1 MIRSTTRF
9 ALPLLL
15 ALWMPLAAAA
25 QPVDAQPVDSL
36 LTQGISQLTDGAT
49 RGHAPTVQQAR
60 ALFERASASDV
71 RPALSHYYTA
81 LASYRL
87 IDLVDDEDRSDVYM
101 DDAQTHLEAA
111 LDHRS
116 GWAEANALLA
126 LVYGRKAAGGM
137 ISGMRY
143 GPKANGAMGRARE
156 AAPNNPRV
164 LLAQG
169 ISLYNT
175 PSMWGGDT
183 DEAIA
188 RLQEAINRFANTSP
202 TDPLQPN
209 WGHADAYA
217 WLGIAHANDNRPRE
231 ARTAFENALDIRPGY
246 GWVEH
251 VLMPKLATA
260 E

>member
-1 MIRSTTRF
+1 MIRLTTRF

-60 ALFERASASDV
+60 ALFERASASDA

-87 IDLVDDEDRSDVYM
+87 IDLVDDEDRSDDYM

-116 GWAEANALLA
+116 GWAEANALLS

-143 GPKANGAMGRARE
+143 GPKASNAIDRAQD

-183 DEAIA
+183 EEAIT
-188 RLQEAINRFANTSP
+188 RLQEATTRFANTSP

-217 WLGIAHANDNRPRE
+217 WLGIAHANEDRPRE
-231 ARTAFENALDIRPGY
+231 ARTAFENALDVRPGY